1 MTWALGVELVWPW
14 SLLLA
19 FTCDCLWVVQIQSQ
33 GHWWSGRGREE
44 EGRARVLLSQLVR
57 GHTFF
62 SRIFLCAQF
71 GHKSV
76 IVTPGSC
83 NTS

>member
-1 MTWALGVELVWPW
+1 MVEWER
-14 SLLLA
+14 
-19 FTCDCLWVVQIQSQ
+19 Q
-33 GHWWSGRGREE
+33 GRGREGQGIVE
-44 EGRARVLLSQLVR
+44 PVR